1 MDKKASG
8 NPLKATPRRSR
19 AEFDVLLLS
28 PCPFPAANQGQI
40 AAHPPRKV
48 FAARA
53 VDINGFAGPGVVRGP
68 PGATATAKSAHIW
81 LARPAMAK
89 ATFRSQL
96 RSFTVTAHHAK
107 ALQTAARMWT

>member
-1 MDKKASG
+1 MPKSSCKS
-8 NPLKATPRRSR
+8 
-19 AEFDVLLLS
+19 
-28 PCPFPAANQGQI
+28 GQI
-40 AAHPPRKV
+40 AAQRPRKV